1 MNIRIYITFVKVNT
15 LKLVGLNCIWE
26 TAITMF
32 HQGKL
37 YYFTYFLFYQNLVVN
52 QFYKSKT
59 PSISLLKDEM
69 LKSQ

>member
-37 YYFTYFLFYQNLVVN
+37 YYFMSVL
-52 QFYKSKT
+52 SKFRCK
-59 PSISLLKDEM
+59 PVL
-69 LKSQ
+69 